1 MVSGM
6 TDFDPEL
13 SVRVKGK
20 ELIVTLPGTSYA
32 VTYFKRDGSFG
43 LLAKDIVNEDDPRL
57 PLTAAQFL
65 SKAWKLANQK
75 ARELAW
81 IV

>member
-1 MVSGM
+1 M

-20 ELIVTLPGTSYA
+20 ELIVTLPGTNYA
-32 VTYFKRDGSFG
+32 VTYFKPDGSFG

-65 SKAWKLANQK
+65 AKAWKLSNEK
-75 ARELAW
+75 ARELGW

>member
-1 MVSGM
+1 M

-32 VTYFKRDGSFG
+32 VTYFKRDASFG